1 MIIEGDGS
9 WGKVIEDGRCPR
21 CEARLSMSGE
31 SQARCTS
38 CGLTIIDNAAKE
50 ESMLTESEA
59 TPIEEMDWS
68 DAVQLIEGVVNEEIA
83 WLESQNKVRCK
94 MEGVKNSPEGDRA
107 MKVALAWHRILRG

>member
-21 CEARLSMSGE
+21 CEARLSKSGE

-68 DAVQLIEGVVNEEIA
+68 DAVHVMEEVINEKLKTLDTKEDED
-83 WLESQNKVRCK
+83 L
-94 MEGVKNSPEGDRA
+94 DRA

>member
-21 CEARLSMSGE
+21 CEAQLSMSGE

-38 CGLTIIDNAAKE
+38 CGLTIIDNSAKE

-68 DAVQLIEGVVNEEIA
+68 DAVHVMEEVINEKLKTLDTKEDED
-83 WLESQNKVRCK
+83 L
-94 MEGVKNSPEGDRA
+94 DRA
-107 MKVALAWHRILRG
+107 MKIALAWHRGLRG

>member
-21 CEARLSMSGE
+21 CEARVTVSGE
-31 SQARCTS
+31 SQAKCTS
-38 CGLTIIDNAAKE
+38 CGLTIIDNSAKE

-68 DAVQLIEGVVNEEIA
+68 DAVHVMEEVINEKLKTLDTKEDED
-83 WLESQNKVRCK
+83 L
-94 MEGVKNSPEGDRA
+94 DRA

>member
-21 CEARLSMSGE
+21 CEARLCMSGE

-38 CGLTIIDNAAKE
+38 CGLMIGYNSAKE

-68 DAVQLIEGVVNEEIA
+68 DAVHVMEEVINEKLKTLDTKEDED
-83 WLESQNKVRCK
+83 L
-94 MEGVKNSPEGDRA
+94 DRA
-107 MKVALAWHRILRG
+107 MKIALAWHRVLRG

>member
-9 WGKVIEDGRCPR
+9 RGKAIEDGRCPR
-21 CEARLSMSGE
+21 CEARVTVSGE

-68 DAVQLIEGVVNEEIA
+68 DAVQLIEGVVNEKIA
-83 WLESQNKVRCK
+83 WLESQDMGGIR
-94 MEGVKNSPEGDRA
+94 NSPEGDRA

>member
-38 CGLTIIDNAAKE
+38 CGLMIGYNSAKE

-68 DAVQLIEGVVNEEIA
+68 DAVHVMEEVINEKLKTLDTKEDED
-83 WLESQNKVRCK
+83 L
-94 MEGVKNSPEGDRA
+94 DRA
-107 MKVALAWHRILRG
+107 MKIALAWHRVLRG

>member
-59 TPIEEMDWS
+59 TPIEELTWS
-68 DAVQLIEGVVNEEIA
+68 DAVHVMEEVINEKLKTLDTKEDED
-83 WLESQNKVRCK
+83 L
-94 MEGVKNSPEGDRA
+94 DRA

>member
-21 CEARLSMSGE
+21 CEARVTVSGE

-59 TPIEEMDWS
+59 TPIEELTWS
-68 DAVQLIEGVVNEEIA
+68 DAVHVMEEVINEKLKTLDTKEDED
-83 WLESQNKVRCK
+83 L
-94 MEGVKNSPEGDRA
+94 DRA

>member
-1 MIIEGDGS
+1 MSLIIEGDGS
-9 WGKVIEDGRCPR
+9 WGKAIEDGRCPR
-21 CEARLSMSGE
+21 CEARVTVSGE

-59 TPIEEMDWS
+59 TPIEELTWS
-68 DAVQLIEGVVNEEIA
+68 DAVHVMEEVLNEKLKTLDTKEDED
-83 WLESQNKVRCK
+83 L
-94 MEGVKNSPEGDRA
+94 DRA

>member
-21 CEARLSMSGE
+21 CEARLCMSGE

-38 CGLTIIDNAAKE
+38 CGLMIGYNSAKE

-68 DAVQLIEGVVNEEIA
+68 DAVHVMEEVINEKLKTLDTKEDED
-83 WLESQNKVRCK
+83 L
-94 MEGVKNSPEGDRA
+94 DRA

>member
-9 WGKVIEDGRCPR
+9 WGKVIEDGCCPR
-21 CEARLSMSGE
+21 CEARLCMSGE

-38 CGLTIIDNAAKE
+38 CGLTIIDNSAKE

-68 DAVQLIEGVVNEEIA
+68 DAVHVMEEVINEKLKTLDTKEDED
-83 WLESQNKVRCK
+83 L
-94 MEGVKNSPEGDRA
+94 DRA
-107 MKVALAWHRILRG
+107 MKIALAWHRVLRG

>member
-9 WGKVIEDGRCPR
+9 WSKVIEDGRCPR
-21 CEARLSMSGE
+21 CEARLSKSGE

-38 CGLTIIDNAAKE
+38 CGLTIIDNSAKE

-59 TPIEEMDWS
+59 TPIEELTWS
-68 DAVQLIEGVVNEEIA
+68 DAVHVMEEVINEKLKTLDTKEDED
-83 WLESQNKVRCK
+83 L
-94 MEGVKNSPEGDRA
+94 DRA

>member
-21 CEARLSMSGE
+21 CEARLSKSGE

-38 CGLTIIDNAAKE
+38 CGLMIGYNSAKE

-68 DAVQLIEGVVNEEIA
+68 DAVHVMEEVINEKLKTLDTKEDED
-83 WLESQNKVRCK
+83 L
-94 MEGVKNSPEGDRA
+94 DRA
-107 MKVALAWHRILRG
+107 MKIALAWHRVLRG

>member
-1 MIIEGDGS
+1 MSLIIEGDGS

-59 TPIEEMDWS
+59 TPIEELTWS
-68 DAVQLIEGVVNEEIA
+68 AAVHVMEEVISEK
-83 WLESQNKVRCK
+83 LKTLDTKEDKDL
-94 MEGVKNSPEGDRA
+94 DRA

>member
-9 WGKVIEDGRCPR
+9 WGKAIEDGRCPR
-21 CEARLSMSGE
+21 CEARVAMSGE

-68 DAVQLIEGVVNEEIA
+68 DAVKLIEGVVNEKIFDSKEEEEAEKI
-83 WLESQNKVRCK
+83 
-94 MEGVKNSPEGDRA
+94 
-107 MKVALAWHRILRG
+107 ALAWHRILRG

>member
-21 CEARLSMSGE
+21 CEAQLSMSGE

-59 TPIEEMDWS
+59 TPIEELTWS
-68 DAVQLIEGVVNEEIA
+68 DAVHVMEEVINEKLKTLDTKEDED
-83 WLESQNKVRCK
+83 L
-94 MEGVKNSPEGDRA
+94 DRA

>member
-21 CEARLSMSGE
+21 CEAQLSMSGE

-59 TPIEEMDWS
+59 TPIEEPTWS
-68 DAVQLIEGVVNEEIA
+68 DAVHVMEEVINEKLKTLDTKEDED
-83 WLESQNKVRCK
+83 L
-94 MEGVKNSPEGDRA
+94 DRA

>member
-21 CEARLSMSGE
+21 CEARLCMSGE

-38 CGLTIIDNAAKE
+38 CGLMIGYNSAKE

-68 DAVQLIEGVVNEEIA
+68 DAVHVMEEVINEKLNTLDTKEDED
-83 WLESQNKVRCK
+83 LDS
-94 MEGVKNSPEGDRA
+94 A
-107 MKVALAWHRILRG
+107 MKIALAWHRVLRG

>member
-9 WGKVIEDGRCPR
+9 WGKAIEDGRCPR
-21 CEARLSMSGE
+21 CEARVTTMSGE
-31 SQARCTS
+31 SQASCTS

-59 TPIEEMDWS
+59 TRIEEMDWS
-68 DAVQLIEGVVNEEIA
+68 DAVQLIEGVVNEKIKS
-83 WLESQNKVRCK
+83 LESQALRQREVD
-94 MEGVKNSPEGDRA
+94 MA

>member
-21 CEARLSMSGE
+21 CEARLCMSGE

-38 CGLTIIDNAAKE
+38 CGLMIGYNSAKE

-59 TPIEEMDWS
+59 TPIEEMDWA
-68 DAVQLIEGVVNEEIA
+68 DAVHVMEEVINEKLKTLDTKEDED
-83 WLESQNKVRCK
+83 L
-94 MEGVKNSPEGDRA
+94 DRA

>member
-21 CEARLSMSGE
+21 CEARLSKSGE

-38 CGLTIIDNAAKE
+38 CGLMIGYNSAKE

-59 TPIEEMDWS
+59 TPIEELTWS
-68 DAVQLIEGVVNEEIA
+68 DAVHVMEEVINEKLKTLDTKEDED
-83 WLESQNKVRCK
+83 L
-94 MEGVKNSPEGDRA
+94 DRA

>member
-21 CEARLSMSGE
+21 CEARLCMSGE
-31 SQARCTS
+31 SQAGCTS
-38 CGLTIIDNAAKE
+38 CGLMIGYNSAKE

-68 DAVQLIEGVVNEEIA
+68 DAVHVMEEVINEKLKTLDTKEDED
-83 WLESQNKVRCK
+83 L
-94 MEGVKNSPEGDRA
+94 DRA
-107 MKVALAWHRILRG
+107 MKIALAWHRVLRG

>member
-21 CEARLSMSGE
+21 CEAQLSMSGE

-59 TPIEEMDWS
+59 TPIEELTWS
-68 DAVQLIEGVVNEEIA
+68 DAVHVMEEVINEKLKTLDTKEDED
-83 WLESQNKVRCK
+83 L
-94 MEGVKNSPEGDRA
+94 DRA
-107 MKVALAWHRILRG
+107 MKIALAWHRVLRG

>member
-21 CEARLSMSGE
+21 CEARVTVSGE

-59 TPIEEMDWS
+59 TPIEELTWS
-68 DAVQLIEGVVNEEIA
+68 DAVHVMEEVLNEKLKTLDTKEDED
-83 WLESQNKVRCK
+83 L
-94 MEGVKNSPEGDRA
+94 DRA
-107 MKVALAWHRILRG
+107 MKIALAWHRILRG